1 MEWCKVWNYWMFLKR
16 TLDNFLP
23 SLKPDILIKT
33 LGDLQLCLWRPQ
45 GISTQENC
53 VFLTLTK
60 WVLYLNLTRALTQ
73 HCHKTKL
80 KTWPQETWSCNTDVN
95 ISMVCENALYAANL
109 LRLYSFK
116 VVHEITI
123 KWLPHSEPGA
133 LRVRG
138 PWLSSNT
145 KNPQNFKPLKNTK
158 KNKHIFSFHSYLL
171 WLLVLQIVLNLPP
184 QNFKISISKQS
195 LRCLNSNLM
204 EVNIWI
210 WI

>member
-1 MEWCKVWNYWMFLKR
+1 MFVTTTR
-16 TLDNFLP
+16 
-23 SLKPDILIKT
+23 
-33 LGDLQLCLWRPQ
+33 

-95 ISMVCENALYAANL
+95 ISMVCENALYVATL

-116 VVHEITI
+116 VVHEMTI

-133 LRVRG
+133 LRVQG
-138 PWLSSNT
+138 PWLTS
-145 KNPQNFKPLKNTK
+145 TK